1 MNEYKKI
8 IWKRNIL
15 SILISIGILLGIV
28 GGLIL
33 IAFIASLLGDYLPYV
48 LLFSFLCVFVYVISL
63 QVRLILKDRDDDRLR
78 LEYRKREDRASGA
91 MRAAHE
97 VRKRDNLV

>member
-15 SILISIGILLGIV
+15 SIIISIGILLGIV

-33 IAFIASLLGDYLPYV
+33 IAFIGSLLGDYLPIV
-48 LLFSFLCVFVYVISL
+48 LLFSFLCVFVYVVSL
-63 QVRLILKDRDDDRLR
+63 QVRLILKERDDERLR
-78 LEYRKREDRASGA
+78 LEYRKRKDRASGV

>member
-33 IAFIASLLGDYLPYV
+33 IAFIGSLLGDYLPYV

-63 QVRLILKDRDDDRLR
+63 QVRIILKERDDERLR
-78 LEYRKREDRASGA
+78 LEYRKREIQR
-91 MRAAHE
+91 RE
-97 VRKRDNLV
+97 NK